1 MTIVGLVPCGGK
13 AERLAGVPKW
23 LMPLP
28 TADGGCTYALAEM
41 CRKLHTVKGL
51 DWVYIGS
58 GLHNQKLVDQY
69 APPKS
74 IVYRADSKT
83 MCEGVLAAKPHTG
96 DYPVIMCMADTFFAD
111 ETILGKM
118 AAELSAGA
126 DCVVAIWNT
135 RPEQRK
141 SLGMVAFDKKS
152 HKVHEVDDKPAK
164 TALTDAWGAIGW
176 KPSFWQYM
184 RPLHA
189 HMGLAINNAVSAGL
203 TVKVVLAEG
212 EYHDLGTIESVTRFY
227 AQFEVARVK

>member
-1 MTIVGLVPCGGK
+1 MTIVGLIPCGGK
-13 AERLAGVPKW
+13 AERLHGLPKY
-23 LMPLP
+23 LMPIP
-28 TADGGCTYALAEM
+28 GSTYALDEM
-41 CRKLHTVKGL
+41 CRKLHAVKGL
-51 DWVYIGS
+51 DWVFVGS
-58 GLHNQKLVDQY
+58 GLHNQKLIDQY
-69 APPKS
+69 TPPKGTN
-74 IVYRADSKT
+74 VYRADSKT
-83 MCEGVLAAKPHTG
+83 MCEGVLAARPHTG
-96 DYPVIMCMADTFFAD
+96 DSDVIMCMADVHFSD

-184 RPLHA
+184 RPPHA